1 MVACKCTREGYWAPR
16 EPEDHK
22 RKESRDSQINRP
34 SYDIAVDYRAERFP
48 RQRVLDAKIASAL
61 KKFISSVHF
70 RRKVSVEEQ
79 RAQKY
84 NRFLRGRQIAHMIYE
99 YIRATGAFEAVQG
112 LSDLFRIRLQDDGV
126 QDVDTRWDQAPLA
139 ASEMPSETVL
149 EGLHKSK
156 LQDSVQRHT
165 ALAMYEQENVRNHEP
180 PNYSRLK
187 TKVRR
192 HIDQTMRTCNFR
204 ARSEV
209 VERGEVTKS
218 QKKGEKSQRG
228 EESWRMLSV
237 GVNWTMFE
245 RRLMQVQSRW
255 GIWQQLR
262 SLAKRTI
269 VFSCTTSEGT
279 D

>member
-1 MVACKCTREGYWAPR
+1 MVAPKCTREGYWAPR

-112 LSDLFRIRLQDDGV
+112 LSDLFRIRLQDDDV
-126 QDVDTRWDQAPLA
+126 QDVDTRWDQA
-139 ASEMPSETVL
+139 
-149 EGLHKSK
+149 
-156 LQDSVQRHT
+156 
-165 ALAMYEQENVRNHEP
+165 
-180 PNYSRLK
+180 
-187 TKVRR
+187 
-192 HIDQTMRTCNFR
+192 
-204 ARSEV
+204 
-209 VERGEVTKS
+209 
-218 QKKGEKSQRG
+218 
-228 EESWRMLSV
+228 
-237 GVNWTMFE
+237 
-245 RRLMQVQSRW
+245 
-255 GIWQQLR
+255 
-262 SLAKRTI
+262 
-269 VFSCTTSEGT
+269 
-279 D
+279 